1 MHQRSQLIARTSS
14 ITIVQEDE
22 YTTKRKVLLPWPKD
36 QEFATVI
43 AAAETPLQV
52 LQEIAEVETADIPD
66 DDAWF
71 QRSRDAVAILRPEIE
86 ESQYPAFLAQARE
99 LRMIQTP
106 SIGYDGMDVAACTAH
121 GVLVCNVLAYAE
133 SAAQHT
139 WALILAV
146 AKHITRADRLMRDG
160 GWPEWPR
167 GFFGTE
173 LHGQTLGVIGLGD
186 IGGRVARKGALAFN
200 MRVLAYDPFVSQSRA
215 QRDYAQLVSLETL
228 VREAD
233 VIAIHCPLTPQTHH
247 LLGAREL
254 QYLKSTAILVNTA
267 RGGIIDEAALSSALA
282 QGHLFGA
289 GLDVFEE
296 EPLSPTSPLRQLDNV
311 VLTPHFAYATT
322 QAVSQTWVGAVHNIL
337 RFLTNQTPHW
347 IVNPQAQYTAQ
358 RRE

>member
-1 MHQRSQLIARTSS
+1 MKRRNERTM
-14 ITIVQEDE
+14 
-22 YTTKRKVLLPWPKD
+22 KRKVLLPWPTD

-43 AAAETPLQV
+43 AAAETPLNA
-52 LQEIAEVETADIPD
+52 LQGVADVEIADIPD
-66 DDAWF
+66 SDAWF
-71 QRSRDAVAILRPEIE
+71 QRSRDAYAILRPEIE
-86 ESQYPAFLAQARE
+86 EQQYPAFLAHARE

-106 SIGYDGMDVAACTAH
+106 SIGYDGMDIAACTAH

-146 AKHITRADRLMRDG
+146 SKHIAKADRLMRHGD
-160 GWPEWPR
+160 WPEWPS

-173 LHGQTLGVIGLGD
+173 LYGQTLGVIGLGD
-186 IGGRVARKGALAFN
+186 IGGRVAMKGALAFN
-200 MRVLAYDPFVSQSRA
+200 MRVLAYDPFIASARA

-228 VREAD
+228 LQEAD
-233 VIAIHCPLTPQTHH
+233 VISIHCPHTPQTHH

-254 QYLKSTAILVNTA
+254 GCLKSTAILVNTA
-267 RGGIIDEAALSSALA
+267 RGGIIDETALCRALT

-296 EPLSPTSPLRQLDNV
+296 EPLSATSPLRQLENV

-322 QAVSQTWVGAVHNIL
+322 QAVSQTWVGSVQNIL
-337 RFLTNQTPHW
+337 RFVTGQTPYW
-347 IVNPQAQYTAQ
+347 IVNPRARDAAQ
-358 RRE
+358 RSK